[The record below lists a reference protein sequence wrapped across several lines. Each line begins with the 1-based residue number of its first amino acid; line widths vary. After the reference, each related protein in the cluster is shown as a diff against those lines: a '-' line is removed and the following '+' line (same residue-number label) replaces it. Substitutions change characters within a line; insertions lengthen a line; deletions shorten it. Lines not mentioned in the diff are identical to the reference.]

1 MDDVSRK
8 FDQWWN
14 QLEGFGL
21 RSERFYADVDRADPA
36 QLVQWLRAAYMQGA
50 QDADTATA
58 AALISIA
65 NQIVEPSQPVYNNQ
79 EVSGHKTMTDSLQQ
93 KTQCRPAQGT
103 TGCLIYSHA
112 LREYFFRVYDSANN
126 FVDYNLLHCDLQ
138 VTIDDVDA
146 YFYQDS
152 AHAVLDHAPDTM
164 GIDPR

>member
-1 MDDVSRK
+1 MDDVLNK

-36 QLVQWLRAAYMQGA
+36 QLVQWLRAAYMQGV

-65 NQIVEPSQPVYNNQ
+65 NQVVEPSQPVYNKQ
-79 EVSGHKTMTDSLQQ
+79 EVSGHKTMTDSLQ
-93 KTQCRPAQGT
+93 RPAQGT

-112 LREYFFRVYDSANN
+112 LRTYFFRVYDSANN
-126 FVDYNLLHCDLQ
+126 FVDYDLLHCDLQ

-152 AHAVLDHAPDTM
+152 NGAFLDHAPATM